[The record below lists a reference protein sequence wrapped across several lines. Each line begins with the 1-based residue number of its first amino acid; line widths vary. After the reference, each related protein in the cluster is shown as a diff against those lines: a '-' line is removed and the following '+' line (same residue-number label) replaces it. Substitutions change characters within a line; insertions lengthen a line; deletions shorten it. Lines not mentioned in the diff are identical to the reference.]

1 MKELNKNGPRPKNG
15 NRNNKENP
23 NEGKLAVKNLGKKS
37 EATDESITN
46 RIQEIEERIS
56 GVEGNIENINML
68 KKMQSAYM
76 GTGRKFLNRALIACD
91 VR

>member
-23 NEGKLAVKNLGKKS
+23 NEDNPGEKKS

-46 RIQEIEERIS
+46 RIQEIEEEIS
-56 GVEGNIENINML
+56 GVQGTIEDINMS
-68 KKMQSAYM
+68 KKMQSAI
-76 GTGRKFLNRALIACD
+76 RS
-91 VR
+91 